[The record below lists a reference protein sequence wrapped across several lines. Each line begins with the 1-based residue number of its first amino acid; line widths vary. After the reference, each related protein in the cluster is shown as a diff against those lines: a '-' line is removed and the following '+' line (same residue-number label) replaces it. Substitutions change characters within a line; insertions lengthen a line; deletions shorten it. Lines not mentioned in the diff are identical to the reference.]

1 MNSLTLHKN
10 MQIIKY
16 VSCQN
21 KYSVKVNYSVWML
34 FYFFFFL
41 HNIVAKAQEKNKE
54 KLYQGVVLDEVMI
67 KEVRKGFDVKGFIQK
82 MQNDSTF
89 YKGFKTLRLL
99 QYSMYNDIQVENN
112 KGDMIASYNSI
123 AKQWRN
129 NNCRSMEVKK
139 EKTTG
144 NFYKKNGDYRYYT
157 AKLYAH
163 LFFTKDTICHE
174 NNIVGK
180 NEYHGTQKYEEQLR
194 ILIFNPGK
202 KIKGIPGIGNNVAIF
217 EEPTFSK
224 YKFTLNRED
233 FNGDDCYV
241 FKAIP
246 LKEYANNM
254 VINELTTWIRVADDA
269 IVARN
274 YSLSYRTLFYDF
286 DVEMKVK
293 LKKVKQLL
301 VPYSIQYA
309 GNWHAV
315 TKPRE
320 IVKFTAIF
328 TDFE

>member
-1 MNSLTLHKN
+1 MNSPTLNKK
-10 MQIIKY
+10 MQIIKN
-16 VSCQN
+16 VSWHK
-21 KYSVKVNYSVWML
+21 KYTVNVRYSQCL
-34 FYFFFFL
+34 IFCLLFFL
-41 HNIVAKAQEKNKE
+41 HSFYSKSQDKSKE

-112 KGDMIASYNSI
+112 NGDIVASYNSI
-123 AKQWRN
+123 TKQWRHN
-129 NNCRSMEVKK
+129 ACRSMQVKK
-139 EKTTG
+139 EKATG
-144 NFYKKNGDYRYYT
+144 NFYKKNGDYKYYT

-224 YKFTLNRED
+224 YKFTLNREE

-246 LKEYANNM
+246 LKEYAGNM
-254 VINELTTWIRVADDA
+254 VINELTTWIRIADDA

-274 YSLSYRTLFYDF
+274 YSLSYRTLLYDF
-286 DVEMKVK
+286 DVDMKVK
-293 LKKVKQLL
+293 LKKVKQYL
-301 VPYSIQYA
+301 VPYNIQYA

>member
-1 MNSLTLHKN
+1 MNSPSQRKKKQVI
-10 MQIIKY
+10 MY
-16 VSCQN
+16 VSYQK
-21 KYSVKVNYSVWML
+21 KYNVNVMYSVWML
-34 FYFFFFL
+34 FCLFIFL
-41 HNIVAKAQEKNKE
+41 QNISLKAQDKSKE

-67 KEVRKGFDVKGFIQK
+67 KEVRKGFDIKGFIQK

-99 QYSMYNDIQVENN
+99 QYSMYNDIQIEN
-112 KGDMIASYNSI
+112 KQGDIVASYNSI
-123 AKQWRN
+123 TKQWRHKG
-129 NNCRSMEVKK
+129 CRSMQVKK

-144 NFYKKNGDYRYYT
+144 NFYKKNGEYKYYT
-157 AKLYAH
+157 ARLYAH

-174 NNIVGK
+174 NNIVGN

-241 FKAIP
+241 FKAVP
-246 LKEYANNM
+246 LKEYADNM
-254 VINELTTWIRVADDA
+254 VINELITWIRVADDA

-274 YSLSYRTLFYDF
+274 YSLSFRTLLYDF
-286 DVEMKVK
+286 DVDMKVK
-293 LKKVKQLL
+293 LKKVKQYL